1 MKPALLRVFGESG
14 VTRIEYVSALP
25 SQDDVWV
32 WLGTSTDGE
41 RDALARSEPQ
51 VLAEVRL
58 IAVRHGFVAEK
69 VSGVT
74 VQSEETVARD
84 FQGSWFYAL
93 R

>member
-1 MKPALLRVFGESG
+1 MKPALLTAFGESG

-25 SQDDVWV
+25 SQSDAWL
-32 WLGTSTDGE
+32 WLGTSTDAE
-41 RDALARSEPQ
+41 RDALAASEPQ

-58 IAVRHGFVAEK
+58 IAERHGFVPDK
-69 VSGVT
+69 ISGIT
-74 VQSEETVARD
+74 VQSEETVNRD

>member
-1 MKPALLRVFGESG
+1 MKPALLRAFGDLG
-14 VTRIEYVSALP
+14 VIRIEYVSAFP
-25 SQDDVWV
+25 FPDDAWV
-32 WLGTSTDGE
+32 WLGTSTDAE
-41 RDALARSEPQ
+41 RDALVRSEPE
-51 VLAEVRL
+51 VLVEVRL
-58 IAVRHGFVAEK
+58 IAERHGFLAER